1 MSKKASPVSIKLP
14 IYGLPQDTDPETFTP
29 FVWDLAK
36 TYEMMGCFDQRDCEP
51 AHVFTLL
58 KRRKDE

>member
-1 MSKKASPVSIKLP
+1 MTKKAKPISLKLP

-36 TYEMMGCFDQRDCEP
+36 TYEMMGVFEQREYEP
-51 AHVFTLL
+51 GHLFELS
-58 KRRKDE
+58 KGK

>member
-1 MSKKASPVSIKLP
+1 MSKKASLVSIKLP

-29 FVWDLAK
+29 FAWDIAK
-36 TYEMMGCFDQRDCEP
+36 TCEMMGFFDQRDCEP

-58 KRRKDE
+58 KRREDE